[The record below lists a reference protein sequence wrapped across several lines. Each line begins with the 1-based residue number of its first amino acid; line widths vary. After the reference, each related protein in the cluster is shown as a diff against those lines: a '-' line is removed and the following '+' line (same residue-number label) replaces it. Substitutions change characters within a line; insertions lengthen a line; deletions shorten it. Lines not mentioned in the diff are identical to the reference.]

1 MMPNEIKWSFCVS
14 VILLLIAVLSL
25 TGNDALTQA
34 KRNEATAE
42 EVKSVNPLTPAA
54 EVTGAVLDN
63 TVNQVLPFDMS
74 TESQL
79 VRDETDCYRS
89 CQQQRDQLIKQS
101 SSEVDR
107 GYAWSSYYRC
117 KEECPEKAGQKNSA
131 QSDRSVFSPER
142 APAGSAMEH
151 LKER

>member
-1 MMPNEIKWSFCVS
+1 MMPNEIKWSFYVS
-14 VILLLIAVLSL
+14 VVLLLIALLSL

-34 KRNEATAE
+34 KRSEATAE
-42 EVKSVNPLTPAA
+42 EVRSVNPLSPAA
-54 EVTGAVLDN
+54 EVTGTVLDN

-79 VRDETDCYRS
+79 VRDESDCYRS
-89 CQQQRDQLIKQS
+89 CEQERNRLIQQS

-107 GYAWSSYYRC
+107 GYAWNNYYRC
-117 KEECPEKAGQKNSA
+117 KEECPEKAGSKNSA